1 MQTTDVQVV
10 RLRAERARGRSIE
23 GAAMKAG
30 MHRNTARKYLRGP
43 LPSERE
49 AERTWRTREDPF
61 AEDWPAMAAMLEEAP
76 GLEAKALFEH
86 WQTLRP
92 GRYPDGH
99 LRTFQRRVKTWR
111 ATRGPEKE
119 VFFPQ
124 AHRPGEAMQTDFTH
138 ADVLGVTIG
147 REPYD
152 HLLCVTAL
160 PYSRWRWAT
169 PCGSES
175 MAALSEGLQ
184 NAVFE
189 LGRVARHHQTDHSPA
204 ATHRAQGAWVF
215 NDDYAALMRH
225 LGMEPRLTGI
235 GKKEQNG
242 SVEAGNGALKREL
255 EQELLLRGH
264 RDFESE
270 AAYRAWIGGVLRKR
284 NLRRSRLAEELQ
296 AMRPLSAA
304 RLPAYIVVEARVGSG
319 ATIRAKSCTYSVPSR
334 LIGEKVRVRVHESR
348 LEVYL
353 GGAHQATLQRVRG
366 KGAHNVSWRHVIG
379 WMVRKP
385 GAFRRYRYRDALF
398 PTPTFRRAWEEL
410 DAKLS
415 PWSADMNYLQVLQ
428 HARDG
433 SEHDVERA
441 LRALSLAGEPARF
454 ERVVAL
460 TANPRPARPEVEV
473 GEVEL
478 STYDGLTPE
487 ASAEVTR

>member
-1 MQTTDVQVV
+1 MQTTDAQVV

-86 WQTLRP
+86 WQALRP

-124 AHRPGEAMQTDFTH
+124 AHRPGEAMQTDFTE
-138 ADVLGVTIG
+138 AGALGVTIG

-175 MAALSEGLQ
+175 MAALREGVQ
-184 NAVFE
+184 NAVFA
-189 LGRVARHHQTDHSPA
+189 LGRVARHHQTDHSTA
-204 ATHRAQGAWVF
+204 ATHREQGVWVF
-215 NDDYAALMRH
+215 NDEYAALMRH
-225 LGMEPRLTGI
+225 LGMEPRLTGV

-270 AAYRAWIGGVLRKR
+270 AAYREWLGGVLGKR
-284 NLRRSRLAEELQ
+284 NRRRARLAEELQ
-296 AMRPLSAA
+296 AMRPLSAV
-304 RLPAYIVVEARVGSG
+304 RLPAYVVVEARVGSG

-334 LIGEKVRVRVHESR
+334 LIGEKVRVRIHESR

-353 GGAHQATLQRVRG
+353 GGAHQATLERVRG
-366 KGAHNVSWRHVIG
+366 KSAHNVSWRHVIG

-398 PTPTFRRAWEEL
+398 PTPTFRQAWEEL
-410 DAKLS
+410 DGALS
-415 PWSADMNYLQVLQ
+415 TWSADMNYLQVLQ

-441 LRALSLAGEPARF
+441 LRVLSRAGELARF

-460 TANPRPARPEVEV
+460 TARPRPARPQVEV

-478 STYDGLTPE
+478 KTYDGLTPE
-487 ASAEVTR
+487 ASAEATR